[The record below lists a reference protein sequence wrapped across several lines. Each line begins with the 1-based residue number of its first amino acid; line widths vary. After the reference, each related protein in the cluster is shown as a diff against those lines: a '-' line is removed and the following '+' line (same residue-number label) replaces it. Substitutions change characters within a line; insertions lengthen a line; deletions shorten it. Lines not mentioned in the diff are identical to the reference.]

1 MKMSLNISKVPRT
14 YSGKLMMLEQAL
26 LASEESFD
34 DGHPTTLYSLT
45 EAEWQMFELIQ
56 TLGSDFAKELSEII
70 DAASPT
76 VGMATSIEKA
86 KEMLDVDR

>member
-34 DGHPTTLYSLT
+34 DEHPTALYSLT

-56 TLGSDFAKELSEII
+56 TLGSDFAKEISEII
-70 DAASPT
+70 DAASPI
-76 VGMATSIEKA
+76 VGMATSIENARK
-86 KEMLDVDR
+86 MLDVDR